1 MQATPEPELVA
12 KRTVISQEETESAV
26 NTPLEESSEE
36 SVEAPAL
43 QPIHD
48 MYIYIQTEILPNLN
62 HGTCGYVGSA
72 FVFFTFQSQL
82 FFRTGICSEKSV
94 LGCWV
99 SLNLG
104 LSAIRGKDI
113 RENECWVVGSAFFKP
128 AFF

>member
-1 MQATPEPELVA
+1 M
-12 KRTVISQEETESAV
+12 S
-26 NTPLEESSEE
+26 PLI
-36 SVEAPAL
+36 L
-43 QPIHD
+43 HD

-62 HGTCGYVGSA
+62 HGTCGYDGSA
-72 FVFFTFQSQL
+72 YFLFSLLSKASF

-113 RENECWVVGSAFFKP
+113 CENECWVVGSAFFKP
-128 AFF
+128 AFFGEQVYVQKNQCWVVGSA